1 MEVKRQEIKHLY
13 ERNIGS
19 NSKIPVAVAHN
30 RSKSIS
36 SSRSSLDSVRETLLE
51 ENARDQSS
59 LLNYTVMESA
69 CLVTRKRRSRAHSVD
84 AEDNSRMNIAQ
95 QPEENIENST
105 TSSENIL
112 IMQNAISAV
121 RRRRSNCY

>member
-1 MEVKRQEIKHLY
+1 MEVKKQEIKHLY

-19 NSKIPVAVAHN
+19 NSKIPVAVPHS

-59 LLNYTVMESA
+59 LLNYTVMENA
-69 CLVTRKRRSRAHSVD
+69 CLVTRKRRSRAHSMD

-95 QPEENIENST
+95 QPEGNIENSS
-105 TSSENIL
+105 TSSANIL